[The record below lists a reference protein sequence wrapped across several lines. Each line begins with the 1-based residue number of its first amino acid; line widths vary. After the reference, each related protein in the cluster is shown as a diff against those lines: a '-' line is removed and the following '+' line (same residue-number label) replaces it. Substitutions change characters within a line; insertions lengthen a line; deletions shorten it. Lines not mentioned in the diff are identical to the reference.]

1 MDWRAFIWRQVAG
14 RSTHLWTM
22 KLLAGQKWWPCLQ
35 LCHLL
40 CCSLKTWKALGHVK
54 PQGYMEELGIHA
66 PHPLPL
72 LNSDKSIGVFCVW
85 FVRWLGD
92 VCGVLSF
99 NSRSTPQASVY
110 VVVFSCFFFFW
121 GGGGRVAFF
130 FLSETIVFKWDIKK
144 TRKASL
150 LTEIICIIFCVFLC
164 RRWSVK
170 DTDAWLFV
178 SAIQQAIPAQG
189 AWWSCSVLS
198 PLESGK
204 KFVFHWA
211 AICLYA
217 CLSVCLSVFWID
229 ILSLLSLMNMYL
241 HTVIY
246 TQCTT

>member
-66 PHPLPL
+66 PCPHPLPL

-110 VVVFSCFFFFW
+110 VCFFSCFFFGGE
-121 GGGGRVAFF
+121 GGGWLFF

-150 LTEIICIIFCVFLC
+150 LTEIICIIF
-164 RRWSVK
+164 
-170 DTDAWLFV
+170 
-178 SAIQQAIPAQG
+178 
-189 AWWSCSVLS
+189 
-198 PLESGK
+198 
-204 KFVFHWA
+204 FVFMQTLVCKRHR
-211 AICLYA
+211 CLA
-217 CLSVCLSVFWID
+217 LCLCHSTSNTSTG
-229 ILSLLSLMNMYL
+229 SLVVMFSSITLR
-241 HTVIY
+241 IW
-246 TQCTT
+246 